1 MGKSLSPIGRVA
13 YPTLVTARSRSE
25 GKPPRFSV
33 TLVFSED
40 VDLTPL
46 HNAINAVAKIK
57 FKGKIPKGL
66 RSPLRPGTD
75 RMDQNDGTYPEG
87 FCETDTFVEFW
98 KYEQYGVVPCI
109 DGVKNDLLP
118 SDVYAGMLGRVA
130 FNPFFYD
137 VDGNRGCGLGLEAFQ
152 KCGDGEPI
160 GAAPVDPQEC
170 FDEVAISDEDSP
182 F

>member
-1 MGKSLSPIGRVA
+1 MSKSLSPAGRVA

-25 GKPPRFSV
+25 GKQPRFSV

-40 VDLTPL
+40 VDLTPIR
-46 HNAINAVAKIK
+46 NAINAAAKIK

-75 RMDQNDGTYPEG
+75 REKDDGTYPEG
-87 FCETDTFVEFW
+87 FCETDTFIDFW
-98 KYEQYGVVPCI
+98 KYEEYGIVPCV
-109 DGVKNDLLP
+109 DEVKNDLLP
-118 SDVYAGMLGRVA
+118 SDIYAGMMGRVA

-137 VDGNRGCGLGLEAFQ
+137 VDGNKGCGLGLEAFQ
-152 KCGDGEPI
+152 KTGDGTPI

-170 FDEVAISDEDSP
+170 FDAVTVTDGDSP